1 MCCGFECK
9 YFTLIE
15 GKVGF
20 LLCKESGFIVTYGI
34 LSTEIINFWVQL
46 MHNNTVSPYWA
57 WWGCFLPQRSD
68 IHWKY
73 RIPWK
78 IKMKLGAA
86 LEMTNHLFKNNKKCW
101 ICLANLTPGQSP
113 PAPSHH
119 NRINVLKEW
128 LEYFSWWL

>member
-57 WWGCFLPQRSD
+57 
-68 IHWKY
+68 
-73 RIPWK
+73 
-78 IKMKLGAA
+78 
-86 LEMTNHLFKNNKKCW
+86 
-101 ICLANLTPGQSP
+101 
-113 PAPSHH
+113 
-119 NRINVLKEW
+119 
-128 LEYFSWWL
+128 